1 MRGGAQS
8 NHNRDKIWHCR
19 ALSSQLWAVALA
31 GHPRGPNAT
40 HRLLVAVLTLLA
52 TADLQPAEALEKRVA
67 LVIGMSDYQHLGS
80 LNNPVAAA
88 LRRTV
93 F

>member
-1 MRGGAQS
+1 
-8 NHNRDKIWHCR
+8 
-19 ALSSQLWAVALA
+19 
-31 GHPRGPNAT
+31 
-40 HRLLVAVLTLLA
+40 VLTLLA

-88 LRRTV
+88 LKAHGFLV
-93 F
+93 SAVSFSFFLCAPIDAS